1 MGDRLAEKVAI
12 VTGSTRGIGEGIA
25 RRFGAEGAKVVV
37 TGRKRELGE
46 KVAAGIREDG
56 GEAFFVDAELSDEA
70 NVKAL
75 VEEAVKHC
83 GALTTLVNN
92 AALTALS
99 LPDKPVSDLDNDTL
113 GRALGTNVY
122 GTVWACRYA
131 IPHLKARAGG
141 SIINISSGAAKR
153 AVPGMAAYS
162 LTKAATNALTRQMAR
177 ELGPEG
183 VRVNSVV
190 SGLVECNP
198 ETTELLRDPDFSA
211 YIERAICLP
220 GLGMPEDIATA
231 CTFLASD
238 EARYVTGAFLEVD
251 GGISAG

>member
-1 MGDRLAEKVAI
+1 MADRLAGKVAI

-37 TGRKRELGE
+37 TGRKRDLGE
-46 KVAAGIREDG
+46 KVAAAIREEG
-56 GEAFFVDAELSDEA
+56 GESLFVEAELSDEPS
-70 NVKAL
+70 VEAL
-75 VEEAVKHC
+75 VEAAVQHF

-99 LPDKPVSDLDNDTL
+99 LPDKAVAALDNDTL
-113 GRALGTNVY
+113 GRALGTNIY
-122 GTVWACRYA
+122 GTVWASRYA
-131 IPHLKARAGG
+131 IPHLLAQSGS

-162 LTKAATNALTRQMAR
+162 LTKAATDALTRQMAR

-198 ETTELLRDPDFSA
+198 ETTALLQDPDFGSF
-211 YIERAICLP
+211 IERAVCLS
-220 GLGMPEDIATA
+220 GLGEPEDIATA
-231 CTFLASD
+231 CTYLASD